1 MAYLALYRKY
11 RPQSFDEVVG
21 QKAVIK
27 TLTNALKNN
36 KIAHAY
42 LFCGPRGTGKTSLAR
57 LFAKSLN
64 CSEGVGEE
72 CNKCDNCLAVIKGNH
87 PDVFEVDAAS
97 NSGVDNVRQLIEQ
110 VSFQPILGRYK
121 VYIIDEVHSMSASA
135 FNALL
140 KTLEEPPSH
149 VVFILATTE
158 PNKVLPTIL
167 SRVQR
172 YDFTKVSDED
182 LVYKMSEILEKE
194 GIEYEE
200 SALKLIARLADGGV
214 RDSLSLLDQAISYC
228 GNYIKEEEVYSLFG
242 LLQIEDKL
250 ELLKKIHVKDLKGV
264 LNFASS
270 KYSQGADILKL
281 HDDLINIYKDLLVFG
296 TTRDPS
302 LLTLLKPEE
311 ALRTL
316 VTPREIRHNLD
327 VLIEQRRAYKFASNA
342 FDQFE
347 LTLLKLCLDD
357 VSVSVT
363 NEQKEIKK
371 PIEEKKDI
379 LVDAIKVEPI
389 EEEVKEEPAKEVSST
404 TIKTS
409 AMQYVSPDSEGD
421 ELIELNSDEVI
432 NMMMQGNKQT
442 KQNLLDNW
450 SKLESIPATSE
461 LYLLASSLRNG
472 TLPRI
477 ACKNVVIVETDFK
490 NIIYKINNKNA
501 QKELKEI
508 MNKVFNLDVFVLGLI
523 HKDYV
528 DYVSRYLNL
537 AQANMLPKVHEIT
550 LFEGI
555 EEKAT
560 NAEAFI
566 ESLKE

>member
-64 CSEGVGEE
+64 CSKGVGEE

-140 KTLEEPPSH
+140 KTLEEPPAH

-182 LVYKMSEILEKE
+182 IIYKMGEILEKE

-363 NEQKEIKK
+363 NEQNEIKK
-371 PIEEKKDI
+371 PVEEKKDI

-389 EEEVKEEPAKEVSST
+389 IEEVKEEPAKEVNST

-432 NMMMQGNKQT
+432 NMMMQGNK
-442 KQNLLDNW
+442 
-450 SKLESIPATSE
+450 
-461 LYLLASSLRNG
+461 
-472 TLPRI
+472 
-477 ACKNVVIVETDFK
+477 
-490 NIIYKINNKNA
+490 
-501 QKELKEI
+501 
-508 MNKVFNLDVFVLGLI
+508 
-523 HKDYV
+523 
-528 DYVSRYLNL
+528 
-537 AQANMLPKVHEIT
+537 
-550 LFEGI
+550 
-555 EEKAT
+555 
-560 NAEAFI
+560 
-566 ESLKE
+566 